1 MFVNNAL
8 VLGGNCR
15 ADSLLDVIGSLF
27 QSLPGNVVAR
37 WHVPLMLSR
46 QQCKCMWMK
55 KLPLEGSI
63 PR

>member
-27 QSLPGNVVAR
+27 QKSSWQCSGQVACPVEVVPTTVQVYVDEKA
-37 WHVPLMLSR
+37 SA
-46 QQCKCMWMK
+46 
-55 KLPLEGSI
+55 
-63 PR
+63 